1 MEAVRLIEATR
12 TALAQ
17 CAAPHGVLAEAWQAQ
32 ALAEAVGS
40 HLALGGPHA
49 VRADALGLRE
59 AGARA
64 CRALHARGRCAA
76 SIRAARLTTMHDPRD
91 ALTALSALLAEV
103 GTALFGAAVAAQEET
118 LYWQCVEAID
128 AADESGDRAAALL
141 RRFAVPEPGGV
152 G

>member
-1 MEAVRLIEATR
+1 MEALRLIEATR

-17 CAAPHGVLAEAWQAQ
+17 CVTPHGVAAEAWQAQ
-32 ALAEAVGS
+32 ALAEAVGG

-49 VRADALGLRE
+49 VRAEARGLCE
-59 AGARA
+59 SGARA
-64 CRALHARGRCAA
+64 CRALHAPGRCAGT
-76 SIRAARLTTMHDPRD
+76 IRAARLTTMHDVRG
-91 ALTALSALLAEV
+91 ALTELAALLAEV
-103 GTALFGAAVAAQEET
+103 GTALFGAAVAAREEA

-141 RRFAVPEPGGV
+141 RRLAVPEPGGV